1 MREIFHLIFFLDMT
15 PIMRRVRETG
25 TLPTKQEIALFLS
38 LFFGTSIMLINVQ
51 IITANNKQKS
61 GA

>member
-38 LFFGTSIMLINVQ
+38 LFFGTSNNFL
-51 IITANNKQKS
+51 IITANNEQKS